1 MFSAVIGLNIAMCL
15 GTIGYYARARPQ
27 WQHLCNC
34 FYSMLL
40 KTLLSLT
47 KKAIEYSQTAIK
59 IINGTWFWVL
69 GWFLCILTVVGNWF
83 VIFLVCS
90 KRQLRTKTNT
100 FIVSLAVA
108 DFCVGMIAVPS
119 PFLCKIENMCISD
132 EKAILRIKSL
142 WVFIIYASGTNLF
155 ILILERYVAIVK
167 PLEYLT
173 LIKLR
178 RVIQMVLTS
187 WGIPFLFS
195 LTVSLRSISFNSTD
209 RIRNIAG
216 YFYLHFVVILC
227 IILIFCLAS
236 MFRVVYK
243 QNSRDRTLTMQLQ
256 FNQRV
261 TRVKTRNMSAVKWVA
276 LVTCVFLLCYGIL
289 MRCSFLVL
297 TGHKCTDDFHYK
309 LPVQA
314 INSGLNPIAY
324 ALFKR
329 DIKKECKRY
338 LFKRNRCFPTEQ
350 LLCKRILSWC
360 INFALTLVP
369 EDFRVWIRLHRIKN
383 YLNWYVMYVTVN
395 DVLFDKL

>member
-1 MFSAVIGLNIAMCL
+1 M
-15 GTIGYYARARPQ
+15 
-27 WQHLCNC
+27 
-34 FYSMLL
+34 
-40 KTLLSLT
+40 
-47 KKAIEYSQTAIK
+47 E
-59 IINGTWFWVL
+59 TWFWVF
-69 GWFLCILTVVGNWF
+69 GLCIFTMVGNGF

-108 DFCVGMIAVPS
+108 DFCVGVIAVPS
-119 PFLCKIENMCISD
+119 SFLCKVENMCISD

-173 LIKLR
+173 FMKRR
-178 RVIQMVLTS
+178 RVIQMVLIS

-195 LTVSLRSISFNSTD
+195 LTVSLRSSSFNSTD
-209 RIRNIAG
+209 RIRNITG
-216 YFYLHFVVILC
+216 YFYLLSEVILC

-261 TRVKTRNMSAVKWVA
+261 TRVKTRNMAAVKCVA

-350 LLCKRILSWC
+350 LLYMQENL
-360 INFALTLVP
+360 
-369 EDFRVWIRLHRIKN
+369 
-383 YLNWYVMYVTVN
+383 
-395 DVLFDKL
+395 KLMHKLCSYISSRGFPSMDPSASY

>member
-1 MFSAVIGLNIAMCL
+1 M
-15 GTIGYYARARPQ
+15 
-27 WQHLCNC
+27 
-34 FYSMLL
+34 
-40 KTLLSLT
+40 
-47 KKAIEYSQTAIK
+47 
-59 IINGTWFWVL
+59 
-69 GWFLCILTVVGNWF
+69 VGNGF

-108 DFCVGMIAVPS
+108 DFCVGVIAVPS
-119 PFLCKIENMCISD
+119 SFLCKVENMCISD

-173 LIKLR
+173 FMKRR

-216 YFYLHFVVILC
+216 YFYLHFEVILC

-243 QNSRDRTLTMQLQ
+243 QNTRDRTLTVQLQ

-261 TRVKTRNMSAVKWVA
+261 TKVKTRNMSAIKWVA
-276 LVTCVFLLCYGIL
+276 LVTCVFLSCYGIL

-297 TGHKCTDDFHYK
+297 TGHKCIDDFHYK
-309 LPVQA
+309 
-314 INSGLNPIAY
+314 
-324 ALFKR
+324 
-329 DIKKECKRY
+329 
-338 LFKRNRCFPTEQ
+338 
-350 LLCKRILSWC
+350 
-360 INFALTLVP
+360 
-369 EDFRVWIRLHRIKN
+369 
-383 YLNWYVMYVTVN
+383 
-395 DVLFDKL
+395 